1 MEKIS
6 IVRGRDLKFNDSIL
20 RPMKTNSE
28 LDVILSESG
37 GLMPA
42 TNMVIAGGAGSGKTT
57 LTLDMLARLTA
68 EGYKTLFI
76 SAEMDEIGY
85 FKYCKRLPAIAS
97 VPVFFVKNHVD
108 TLAQTLLTVL
118 DEGYDVVAI
127 DSVAEILGMFK
138 DVYKTTEV
146 AGERWLLELQD
157 KHKMGRNKT
166 NTHTCFINIQQV
178 TKGGQFAGSNRLKHM
193 TDAMAIIKR
202 DVDTLERSLQFE
214 KNRDGNT
221 DQVVTFRITS
231 DSVAYGFESI

>member
-1 MEKIS
+1 MEKIT
-6 IVRGRDLKFNDSIL
+6 IVRGKDLNFNDSLL

-28 LDVILSESG
+28 LDTILSESG

-57 LTLDMLARLTA
+57 LTLDMLARLT
-68 EGYKTLFI
+68 EQGFKTLFI
-76 SAEMDEIGY
+76 SGEMDEIGY
-85 FKYCKRLPAIAS
+85 FKYCKRLPRIKS
-97 VPVFFVKNHVD
+97 VPVLFVKNYVD
-108 TLAQTLLTVL
+108 TLAPTLLEVL

-127 DSVAEILGMFK
+127 DSVAEILGMFR

-178 TKGGQFAGSNRLKHM
+178 TKQGTFAGSNRLKHM

-202 DVDTLERSLQFE
+202 DVDTAERRLQFE

-221 DQVVTFRITS
+221 DQVITFMISS
-231 DSVAYGFESI
+231 DHIRYGFESV